1 MNWFQKIM
9 YGRYGNDLLNVSL
22 LGFSILLSVI
32 LRIIAAF
39 TNLYWLPVFSYLP
52 LFFCIYRMFSRNL
65 SRRSAENQAFL
76 GFFRRVKGFFTGKRQ
91 GDPGNPYY
99 GAYQNNSYSNPA
111 ASQPTKVKKEKGYK
125 YYRCPG
131 CNLHLRVPKGKG
143 KICITCPKC
152 RREFIKKT

>member
-76 GFFRRVKGFFTGKRQ
+76 GFFRRVKGFFTGKTAGRSWQ
-91 GDPGNPYY
+91 PLL
-99 GAYQNNSYSNPA
+99 QTTNNSYSNPA